1 MPDLDFVLPH
11 WLYWSGLVVFPL
23 AAMFL
28 VRRQRSA
35 GPRPP
40 LSLAVGYLLL
50 VTAGFVGIHRFY
62 VRSWRGVLYIPLFVA
77 IVLVNMA
84 ARDSREAI
92 SLVQSNLMV
101 AEFDLER
108 AEDAADAGEEDA
120 GSRLAEARAAIARAE
135 AEVAAARR
143 AFERWSSVA
152 LYFAIAI
159 AIMLLVDAALLPRL
173 VGRCNAR
180 EMAEAVA
187 AAAAEEAPAPTVPSQ
202 AELRPGEAR
211 GLIRRLEQLSRMS
224 GEFVAYWSVMAVFAY
239 YYEVIARYIFNSP
252 TNWVHEGMFLMFGM
266 QFLISGAYAYMTD
279 SHVRVDVLY
288 AHMSVRRKALTD
300 LLTSLFFF
308 IFAGTLLVTGW
319 IFMADSVEVWEVS
332 ITEWAIQYWPV
343 KVTIIL
349 GAALILLQGIAKLVG
364 DLATVVA
371 PAR

>member
-1 MPDLDFVLPH
+1 MPDLNFVLPH

-23 AAMFL
+23 TAMFL
-28 VRRQRSA
+28 VRRQQRA

-62 VRSWRGVLYIPLFVA
+62 VRSWRGVLYIPLFIA
-77 IVLVNMA
+77 IVLVNMG
-84 ARDSREAI
+84 ARDSREEV
-92 SLVQSNLMV
+92 SRVQSDLLV

-108 AEDAADAGEEDA
+108 AQDAADAGEEDA
-120 GSRLAEARAAIARAE
+120 ESRLIEARADLERAE

-143 AFERWSSVA
+143 TFERWSSVA

-173 VGRCNAR
+173 VGLRNAR
-180 EMAEAVA
+180 EMAEAA
-187 AAAAEEAPAPTVPSQ
+187 AVTAEAPAPTVPSQ
-202 AELRPGEAR
+202 AELRPVPREAR
-211 GLIRRLEQLSRMS
+211 GFTRRIEQLSRMT

-279 SHVRVDVLY
+279 SHVRVDVFY
-288 AHMSVRRKALTD
+288 AHLSVRRKAFTD
-300 LLTSLFFF
+300 LLTSVFFF

-332 ITEWAIQYWPV
+332 FTEWAIQYWPV
-343 KVTIIL
+343 KVTIVL
-349 GAALILLQGIAKLVG
+349 GAALILLQGIARLVS
-364 DLATVVA
+364 DLATVLA

>member
-1 MPDLDFVLPH
+1 MPDLNFVLPH
-11 WLYWSGLVVFPL
+11 WLYWSGLAVFPL
-23 AAMFL
+23 LAMAL
-28 VRRQRSA
+28 VRRQRRG

-62 VRSWRGVLYIPLFVA
+62 VRNWRGVLYIPLFVA
-77 IVLVNMA
+77 IVLVNMGV
-84 ARDSREAI
+84 RDSREVI
-92 SLVQSNLMV
+92 SRVESDLLV

-108 AEDAADAGEEDA
+108 AQDAAETGEDDAE
-120 GSRLAEARAAIARAE
+120 SRLAEARAAVARAE

-143 AFERWSSVA
+143 AFKRWSSVA

-173 VGRCNAR
+173 VRLCNAR
-180 EMAEAVA
+180 EMAEPA
-187 AAAAEEAPAPTVPSQ
+187 AATPEAPAPAAPAEPSQ
-202 AELRPGEAR
+202 AR
-211 GLIRRLEQLSRMS
+211 GFSRWLEELSRRS
-224 GEFVAYWSVMAVFAY
+224 GEFVAYWSVIAVFTY

-279 SHVRVDVLY
+279 SHVRVDVFY
-288 AHMSVRRKALTD
+288 AHMSRRGKAVTD

-319 IFMADSVEVWEVS
+319 IFMVDSIEVWEVS
-332 ITEWAIQYWPV
+332 FTEWAIQYWPV
-343 KVTIIL
+343 KVTIVL
-349 GAALILLQGIAKLVG
+349 GAALILLQGLAKVAG
-364 DLATVVA
+364 DLAIVFA